1 MMKSISKTCSAVTP
15 KSFLGLSQAVLV
27 ALTFLLPF
35 QVFAAERS
43 VGVLIMAH
51 GGSPRW
57 NKTVKETVKE
67 AQIEYPTRI
76 FFGMGHSKEEA
87 DQLQAEVR
95 ALEKKVS
102 TIIVVPMLVS
112 SYSEIYRQWRYLLG
126 VDVAPG
132 FSTTNFFPI
141 GTRAT
146 IQFAEPFNDD
156 PIISLI
162 LLDRAREMSQNP
174 AQENVILVAHGPNDN
189 SDNERWLQML
199 GRVSQT
205 IQSRGRFKSV
215 QGMTLR
221 DDAPS
226 DIRSGAVNL
235 LRNRV
240 EQINR
245 AGERAVIIPFL
256 IAPGGVENKIGV
268 ALKGLE
274 YTLNAKVIAPDHRL
288 AQWIRSKVP

>member
-1 MMKSISKTCSAVTP
+1 MMRSISKTCLTVTRSP
-15 KSFLGLSQAVLV
+15 LRFLSSSLLLVIALGL
-27 ALTFLLPF
+27 PF
-35 QVFAAERS
+35 KAFAAEQN

-57 NKTVKETVKE
+57 NKTVKDTVKE
-67 AQIEYPTRI
+67 AQIDYPTRI

-95 ALEKKVS
+95 ALERKVA

-141 GTRAT
+141 SKRAT
-146 IQFAEPFNDD
+146 IQFADPFNDD

-162 LLDRAREMSQNP
+162 LLDRAREISQNP
-174 AQENVILVAHGPNDN
+174 KQENVILVAHGPNDN
-189 SDNERWLQML
+189 ADNERWLQML
-199 GRVSQT
+199 GKVSRT
-205 IQSRGRFKSV
+205 IQSRAGFKSV

-226 DIRSGAVNL
+226 EIRSNAVSL
-235 LRNRV
+235 LRDRI
-240 EQINR
+240 ESINR
-245 AGERAVIIPFL
+245 AGERALVIPFL

-274 YTLNAKVIAPDHRL
+274 YTLNARVIAPDHRL